1 MKVHTWVIIAIAM
14 GLWGCAEKEAAQPAT
29 VDEAP
34 AAAPEAAVAVAEIWE
49 DEAFVEH
56 MHEHAD
62 KLDELNFALADGDL
76 DAAKAHASWLAEH
89 DTNADIQFLDNV
101 SNFEGGAIYS
111 FVDALDT
118 NALDGARI
126 GIFEEYFGDAPED
139 AAAARLVRAAI
150 AEMVELGADTVG
162 FTIPELDSLISGR
175 YRALGR
181 TPN

>member
-14 GLWGCAEKEAAQPAT
+14 GLWGCAEEEAAQPAT

-89 DTNADIQFLDNV
+89 DTNADIQSDWMPMLFAMRAEAEAVASAPDM
-101 SNFEGGAIYS
+101 
-111 FVDALDT
+111 DT
-118 NALDGARI
+118 AR
-126 GIFEEYFGDAPED
+126 
-139 AAAARLVRAAI
+139 AAAERITVTCQECHAAAGVRARL
-150 AEMVELGADTVG
+150 D
-162 FTIPELDSLISGR
+162 
-175 YRALGR
+175 
-181 TPN
+181 